1 MKYMVCQILAGLV
14 ALEASATAQT
24 RIDLH
29 KQARSVDFSSAAFT
43 IPFQSGTILP
53 GLCSQGQVFFLTNA
67 PAGANFYGCTSANT
81 WLLED
86 AAAVSGPGITV
97 GHSPFSI
104 SVDTSYLNTLF
115 PQLGASNTFVAGSKQ
130 TFTPS
135 ATTEAMRLVCGSVP
149 SAMSSG
155 ALFCTP
161 GGVFGYFDGSVQK
174 YPVVGTTITTATNLV
189 FAGPSSGPAA
199 VPGPRALVTA
209 DLPANGVNSSRLAA
223 VNTRHVCSMIVGAD
237 NGPVL
242 VNTDLGPKGRQC
254 YVPYAATVV
263 EIMVAGNA
271 GVSSVI
277 AGGNH
282 QGTISSLT
290 SLPLATAAGGG
301 LACAN
306 TSGTLSLD
314 GAMTCS
320 NTLQNTPIAAGD
332 WIELVSGSAGG
343 VAKRL
348 SVAVTYTVN

>member
-1 MKYMVCQILAGLV
+1 MKSMTIFHFISYGTLLLLTAGCAGGQTLV
-14 ALEASATAQT
+14 SLRTQSK
-24 RIDLH
+24 D
-29 KQARSVDFSSAAFT
+29 VDFSWAAST
-43 IPFQSGTILP
+43 KPFQIGTVLP
-53 GLCSQGQVFFLTNA
+53 GTCSLGQMFFKSDAT
-67 PAGANFYGCTSANT
+67 AGQNIYGCVAANMWT
-81 WLLED
+81 HQL
-86 AAAVSGPGITV
+86 T
-97 GHSPFSI
+97 
-104 SVDTSYLNTLF
+104 SVDTSSLNTLF

-149 SAMSSG
+149 SAMSAG

-174 YPVVGTTITTATNLV
+174 YPVVDTTTTTAANLV
-189 FAGPSSGPAA
+189 FAGPSTAPAA

-223 VNTRHVCSMIVGAD
+223 VNTRQVCSMIVGAD